1 MVSKNMVVQSIHGL
15 HLRPAS
21 LLCQEA
27 LKYSCH
33 ITLLTETK
41 SVNAKS
47 VLGVLGAC
55 IRSGMEI
62 EIQCDGEDE
71 EEALQALVSLLDSLF
86 KEENENQI
94 S

>member
-1 MVSKNMVVQSIHGL
+1 MVSQKMIVQSIYGL

-21 LLCQEA
+21 MLCQEA

-55 IRSGMEI
+55 VKSGMEI

-71 EEALQALVSLLDSLF
+71 EEALQAIVTLLNTIF
-86 KEENENQI
+86 REKNEV
-94 S
+94 

>member
-1 MVSKNMVVQSIHGL
+1 MVSQRILIQNANGL

-27 LKYSCH
+27 LKYSSH
-33 ITLLTETK
+33 ITLATESK
-41 SVNAKS
+41 IVNAKS

-55 IRSGMEI
+55 VKCGMEI

-71 EEALQALVSLLDSLF
+71 QEALSSIITLL
-86 KEENENQI
+86 NQI
-94 S
+94 FEEERNNV

>member
-1 MVSKNMVVQSIHGL
+1 MVSQKMVVQSIYGL

-33 ITLLTETK
+33 ITLMTETK

-55 IRSGMEI
+55 VRTGMEI
-62 EIQCDGEDE
+62 EIQCDGVDE
-71 EEALQALVSLLDSLF
+71 EEALQAIVNLLESIF
-86 KEENENQI
+86 KENQEE
-94 S
+94 